1 LAAARE
7 AEIIVGAADLSSAR
21 AWTHS
26 TIAELLLLQGESF
39 DEAQAHL
46 DAALALFRDAN
57 QREGVLIVQHHLG
70 DLARRRGRWPEAFL
84 HYEESHAA
92 AVAGDDR
99 RMQARCRI
107 GLGLTALA
115 QDDLAG
121 ARRHL
126 DAAGALLAGLP
137 AFLPPGAQE
146 EYEQARA
153 RTGIPQ
159 HA

>member
-1 LAAARE
+1 MV
-7 AEIIVGAADLSSAR
+7 VGTDDLSSTQ

-26 TIAELLLLQGESF
+26 TIAELLLLQGEGL

-46 DAALALFRDAN
+46 HAALALFRDAN

-115 QDDLAG
+115 QGDLTE

-126 DAAGALLAGLP
+126 EAAGDLLAGLP
-137 AFLPPGAQE
+137 AFLPPGARE
-146 EYEQARA
+146 EYEKACV
-153 RTGIPQ
+153 RTGISQ
-159 HA
+159 QG